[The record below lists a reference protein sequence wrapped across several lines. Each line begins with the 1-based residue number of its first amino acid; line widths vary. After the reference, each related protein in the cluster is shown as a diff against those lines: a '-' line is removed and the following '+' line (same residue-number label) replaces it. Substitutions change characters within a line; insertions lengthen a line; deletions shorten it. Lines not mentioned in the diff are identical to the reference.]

1 MNELAIELDLEGPEM
16 RLDLLEVLDFRLFAT
31 PKPPIRPF
39 GSAYFLE
46 NPDRSSTSS
55 YLLKISP
62 KRYPLEKSASKD
74 VIYYAGVYLL
84 VITFESVMSR

>member
-16 RLDLLEVLDFRLFAT
+16 RLDLLEVLDFGLFASPT
-31 PKPPIRPF
+31 PPIRPF

-74 VIYYAGVYLL
+74 VIYYPVFISYL
-84 VITFESVMSR
+84 